1 MAGEAASKEQSARC
15 RPFSQA
21 NGSQCI
27 AAADELHVFAQINDF
42 TVGHDEHTCSAWSD
56 ITATPS
62 DAITY
67 DSRPRLNWFLMVLI
81 DLASNESDQQQNH

>member
-21 NGSQCI
+21 NGSECI

-42 TVGHDEHTCSAWSD
+42 TVRDGFKKAEQIA
-56 ITATPS
+56 
-62 DAITY
+62 
-67 DSRPRLNWFLMVLI
+67 
-81 DLASNESDQQQNH
+81 